1 MRYQIWGLV
10 VEPMS
15 YSEYFQL
22 LKESLRLNGR
32 FESHSNIHF
41 WLCGPF
47 ANSSWTLEIVLN
59 QREIKQNLKLLRSKT
74 PHSGLV
80 CLYMGLQ

>member
-1 MRYQIWGLV
+1 
-10 VEPMS
+10 MS
-15 YSEYFQL
+15 YSEYFPL

-59 QREIKQNLKLLRSKT
+59 QREIKQNN
-74 PHSGLV
+74 
-80 CLYMGLQ
+80 